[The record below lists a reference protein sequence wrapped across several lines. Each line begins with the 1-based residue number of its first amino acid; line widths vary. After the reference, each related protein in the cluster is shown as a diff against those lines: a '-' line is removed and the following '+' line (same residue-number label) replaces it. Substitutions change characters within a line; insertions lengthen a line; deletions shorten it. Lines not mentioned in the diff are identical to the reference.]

1 MLAARPDIPVKPPF
15 LYILK
20 IILNYTNPSSLRAKL
35 KSSQSSARCTDREP
49 RTHVS
54 ADFMIRKESF
64 ILIIRVTS
72 SYLSPVFSEILPA
85 RVLLADILAFRRNT
99 ENDGKKSNHFQ
110 LSKQV
115 LGTERFPRT
124 TKRNCTA
131 HALSGKFPFPFRSV
145 ATFPLSK

>member
-35 KSSQSSARCTDREP
+35 KSSQSSARYTVREP

-64 ILIIRVTS
+64 TLMIRVTS

-85 RVLLADILAFRRNT
+85 RVFMKSVTFWTHRTFNSEEKTKKKIGGWRKIIILA
-99 ENDGKKSNHFQ
+99 GI
-110 LSKQV
+110 
-115 LGTERFPRT
+115 
-124 TKRNCTA
+124 
-131 HALSGKFPFPFRSV
+131 
-145 ATFPLSK
+145 